1 MTLFLAIST
10 TMICLATS
18 ITKLYFCHRYN
29 DGIIDN
35 KFKTEWAYKRRR
47 PRPKLPTAQ
56 DRRRLQFES
65 AVDSTK
71 VLIFNTRNGELVQ
84 IAKCITPTS
93 LAIWIR
99 SRQYDSSDIQHKK
112 WRVGPDSQVDNTDIA
127 YNLNP
132 QLTVREFRYL
142 TQEMESWPREPRHR
156 LQYESAVINM
166 RVLTFDARLPRGVK
180 SLMLLAAVAR
190 GRTDILWIKEIYLH
204 DTYSGYAR

>member
-1 MTLFLAIST
+1 MLAEPVKSTSLIGICNSASKTPEVSGLAGSPIWCHKHRPSIAMVFIASITMTLFLAIST

-56 DRRRLQFES
+56 DWRRLQFES

-93 LAIWIR
+93 LVIWIR

-112 WRVGPDSQVDNTDIA
+112 WRVGPDSQVDNTDITC
-127 YNLNP
+127 NLNP
-132 QLTVREFRYL
+132 QSTVR
-142 TQEMESWPREPRHR
+142 
-156 LQYESAVINM
+156 
-166 RVLTFDARLPRGVK
+166 
-180 SLMLLAAVAR
+180 
-190 GRTDILWIKEIYLH
+190 
-204 DTYSGYAR
+204 